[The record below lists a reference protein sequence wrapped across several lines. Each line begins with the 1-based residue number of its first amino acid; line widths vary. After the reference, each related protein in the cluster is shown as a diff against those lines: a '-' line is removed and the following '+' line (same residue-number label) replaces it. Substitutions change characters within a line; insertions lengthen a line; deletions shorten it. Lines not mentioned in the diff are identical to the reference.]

1 MKFLKESIS
10 KFFCFGGGGGGC
22 GGRGARVSELFYK
35 ESPNLRFFFLGGG
48 GGGGRRTVR
57 PKPICQF
64 SSSRTTTVQN
74 YFEIHALM
82 YMLWPGQA
90 QYMTTL
96 TII

>member
-48 GGGGRRTVR
+48 GGGVDGR
-57 PKPICQF
+57 
-64 SSSRTTTVQN
+64 SDQN
-74 YFEIHALM
+74 QSANSPLQ
-82 YMLWPGQA
+82 GQ
-90 QYMTTL
+90 QL
-96 TII
+96 CKIILKSMH